1 MVHLIAVLLI
11 LFPGFGAGYLL
22 LGRFRQF
29 AIHFLFS
36 AFLGTFITIALIFG
50 SPPFVAGMVFVIA
63 PMLVWNVYHAHRL
76 WLEVPAGHS
85 DSKAEQVRFSYTLAP
100 LAAAVILALGLILG
114 IMAVPLMF
122 SDEQPKSDKEMRREE
137 VEERLDKHDLVYKA
151 RLYNKVARRHYY
163 WYDVEPGGYTLEI
176 YFIAKGLFREIGL
189 PARTIRRSTD
199 NLVYVEGFEV
209 YVLNTKDRNALERL
223 IADLREHRPDDCI
236 DGEVYGECG
245 YEPR

>member
-36 AFLGTFITIALIFG
+36 SILGTFITIALIAG
-50 SPPFVAGMVFVIA
+50 SPPFVAGMVFAIA
-63 PMLVWNVYHAHRL
+63 PLLVWNVYHAHRL

-85 DSKAEQVRFSYTLAP
+85 DSKAEQVRFSYALAP
-100 LAAAVILALGLILG
+100 LAAAVILALGLILT
-114 IMAVPLMF
+114 IMTVPLMF
-122 SDEQPKSDKEMRREE
+122 SDEQPKNNKEIRRER

-151 RLYNKVARRHYY
+151 RLYNQVARRHYY
-163 WYDVEPGGYTLEI
+163 WYDVEPGGYTLEMYLI
-176 YFIAKGLFREIGL
+176 PKGLFREIVL
-189 PARTIRRSTD
+189 HAKWVRRSTD
-199 NLVYVEGFEV
+199 NLVYAEGFEV
-209 YVLNTKDRNALERL
+209 YVLNTQDRNVLERL
-223 IADLREHRPDDCI
+223 IADLGEHRPEDCI

>member
-29 AIHFLFS
+29 TIHFLFS
-36 AFLGTFITIALIFG
+36 AFLGTFITIALIFR
-50 SPPFVAGMVFVIA
+50 SPLFLAGMVFAIA

-122 SDEQPKSDKEMRREE
+122 SEEQPRVVRRYDVRGWRKGWTSMILCTRPASITKLPGGTTIGMTLSLGDIPWKFTSSLRGCSEKSDCRRE
-137 VEERLDKHDLVYKA
+137 L
-151 RLYNKVARRHYY
+151 
-163 WYDVEPGGYTLEI
+163 
-176 YFIAKGLFREIGL
+176 
-189 PARTIRRSTD
+189 
-199 NLVYVEGFEV
+199 
-209 YVLNTKDRNALERL
+209 
-223 IADLREHRPDDCI
+223 
-236 DGEVYGECG
+236 
-245 YEPR
+245 